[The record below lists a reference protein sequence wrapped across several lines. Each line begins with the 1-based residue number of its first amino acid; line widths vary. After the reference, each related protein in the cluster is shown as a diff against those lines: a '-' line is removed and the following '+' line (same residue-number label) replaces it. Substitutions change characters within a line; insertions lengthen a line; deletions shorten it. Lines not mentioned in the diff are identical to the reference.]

1 MRRGQFLRQMEEV
14 VKINGAVLQDYSQKI
29 IIDENPRP
37 KIDAEGFITQELRYL
52 GNIYPPNFDIYV
64 NDQITR
70 QPRDSTSPRGASNDE
85 LQVLTVE
92 DVRVNYGKQQLQLR
106 DRDRTVR

>member
-37 KIDAEGFITQELRYL
+37 KIDAEGYITQELRYL

-70 QPRDSTSPRGASNDE
+70 QPRDNTSPRGASNDE

-92 DVRVNYGKQQLQLR
+92 DIRVNFGKQQLQLR